1 LSNLQVRAEINEI
14 ETKRII
20 EKINDI
26 KSRFLEKIKT
36 GKPLARLIK
45 NKKGSNK

>member
-1 LSNLQVRAEINEI
+1 MK

-20 EKINDI
+20 EEVNDT
-26 KSRFLEKIKT
+26 KGRFLEKIKT